1 VQCAAGLLGEFE
13 QRFVISAGDVLR
25 YVRPLEPE
33 DTVRVRRP
41 AELKLD
47 SVPMIDDFG
56 AEDGRFVQ
64 DLVE

>member
-1 VQCAAGLLGEFE
+1 MQCAADLLGEFE
-13 QRFVISAGDVLR
+13 QLLVISAGDVLR

-33 DTVRVRRP
+33 DAVRVRRP

-47 SVPMIDDFG
+47 SVPVIDDFG

-64 DLVE
+64 DVVE